1 MWDWELLKNNSGK
14 YRYEII
20 DKYRNEAFQYSR
32 SISQGTQE
40 DEFFPHNHA
49 MYELEYCIS
58 GSVVYMVEGVRF
70 EMDPGSL
77 LLIAPAVPHKLF
89 MHSELPFERH
99 SIFISYTGSNSVIE
113 SLAKECLSC
122 TDHSSLGSVF
132 YSREMVSDL
141 LPLFNELSTCSASS
155 DKRMN
160 DLTPVFVQTIL
171 AKLSV
176 LAYTQK
182 PTLYSI
188 GGNHTM
194 DSVKAFLIRNL
205 ASDLTLQ
212 GIADRFKLSKDYCNK
227 LFRKNTGMSIMQFIK
242 YNRVLYARQML
253 SEGVTPSDTASRV
266 GFGDYSS
273 FYRAYR
279 SITGRTPSEDYQV
292 GEGSGI
298 RMYSDTDYQ

>member
-20 DKYRNEAFQYSR
+20 NKYRNEAFQYSR

-70 EMDPGSL
+70 EMGPGSL

-89 MHSELPFERH
+89 MHSELSFDRH
-99 SIFISYTGSNSVIE
+99 SIFISYTGNNSVIE
-113 SLAKECLSC
+113 SLAKECLPSL
-122 TDHSSLGSVF
+122 DQSSLGSVF
-132 YSREMVSDL
+132 YSREIVSDL
-141 LPLFNELSTCSASS
+141 APLFKELNICSASEE
-155 DKRMN
+155 KRIN

-171 AKLSV
+171 AKLNI

-188 GGNHTM
+188 GSNHTM

-212 GIADRFKLSKDYCNK
+212 SIADRFHLSKDYCNK

-253 SEGVTPSDTASRV
+253 SEGITPSDTASRV
-266 GFGDYSS
+266 GFDDYSS

-279 SITGRTPSEDYQV
+279 SVTGRIPSEDYQI
-292 GEGSGI
+292 GEGNGI
-298 RMYSDTDYQ
+298 RMYPEADFK